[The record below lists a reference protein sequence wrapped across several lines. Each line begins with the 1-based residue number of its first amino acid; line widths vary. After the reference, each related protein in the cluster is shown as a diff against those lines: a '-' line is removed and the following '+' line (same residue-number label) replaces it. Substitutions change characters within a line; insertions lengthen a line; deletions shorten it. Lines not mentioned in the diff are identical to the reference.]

1 MTTVAEYELAA
12 ELAGANVVHG
22 TDGVDDPLTGT
33 AGVDFIDGGPGDD
46 TMIGG
51 FGDDTYVVDSQF
63 DEVIED
69 ADGGIDTVIST
80 AGFFE
85 LPANVEILILAGD
98 GDISGNGNDLG
109 NELYGNDGRNTLAG
123 NDLPDRMDGR
133 SGDDFLI
140 GDGGDDQLYGGD
152 DAFDAQF
159 VGSGPGGLS
168 NTDYL
173 DGGAG
178 NDDLDGGSGDDL
190 LFGGDGND
198 RLSGGDDGTGAADGT
213 LLSNNDFLDGGAGD
227 DVMTGGTGNDF
238 LTDAAGN
245 DTYVFGPGDGSDM
258 VMDLGGDADR
268 LVLTGGLTPEDVGFE
283 RAGDDLLVTLN
294 GSTDSVQVT
303 GYFSAGH
310 IEAIEFAD
318 GTVYDT
324 AAVETAIAAAN
335 ANHAPIAV
343 DDASEISEDAVSV
356 SGNALANDTDPD
368 AGSAIWI
375 LDGGIRSG
383 IYGTLYLSLDGAY
396 TYVLNAA
403 AVQSLGE
410 GESVT
415 ESFSYM
421 VRDDHPTEPQAVTG
435 TIVVTVTGSNDA
447 PVLAAALAD
456 QTFAGDASF
465 SFSLPGS
472 AFSDADGDALTLSAT
487 LAGGGELPSWLA
499 FDAATRTFS
508 GTPPASLAGQS
519 IELQVMAS
527 DGHGGAAS
535 DVLTL
540 AFQPVDLPPVEEP
553 PPAEEPP
560 QGGIGRH
567 IVGTRRDDRLVG
579 TDFDDT
585 IDGRGGSDTMLGG
598 KGDDTYY
605 VDRKPDR
612 RGRHG
617 DKVVENPG
625 EGYDTVIASV
635 SYALPANVEVLRL
648 AGKATEGK
656 GNGLDN
662 VIVGNNR
669 SNRLYGEGGDDLVR
683 GGNGNDRLQGGSGLD
698 VLEGG
703 GGNDRL
709 TDASGASLLNGGAGK
724 DVLEGS
730 CDASFYAGGR
740 GNDKLRLAGD
750 GDVVAFNRGD
760 GRDVVAFDGAR
771 DATLSLGGGIRYQDL
786 ALRKSGSDLVVEVGS
801 GERIVLDDWYS
812 GRSNQ
817 SVKTLQ
823 VVAAA
828 MPGFDQGGCDPLRD
842 DKVEMFDFRA
852 IVRAYDAAREADCG
866 LDRWK
871 MMNKLLD
878 THLAGSDDAAIGG
891 DLAYQYGLRG
901 GLAGVGLIAAQ
912 EVLGAPTFGAAPQAL
927 QSQGDLAA
935 GPIKLG

>member
-1 MTTVAEYELAA
+1 MTTVAEYELEAA
-12 ELAGANVVHG
+12 LSGANVIHG
-22 TDGVDDPLTGT
+22 TDGVDNPLTGT
-33 AGVDFIDGGPGDD
+33 AGFDFIDGGLGDD
-46 TMIGG
+46 SMIGG

-63 DEVIED
+63 DQILEGF
-69 ADGGIDTVIST
+69 DGGIDTVIST

-152 DAFDAQF
+152 DALGAQF
-159 VGSGPGGLS
+159 VGAGPTGLS

-178 NDDLDGGSGDDL
+178 NDALDGGSGDDL

-198 RLSGGDDGTGAADGT
+198 RLSGGDNGTGAADGT
-213 LLSNNDFLDGGAGD
+213 FLSNNDFLDGGAGD
-227 DVMTGGTGNDF
+227 DVMTGGTGDDF

-245 DTYVFGPGDGSDM
+245 DTYVFGPGHGSDM

-268 LVLTGGLTPEDVGFE
+268 LVLNGGLTPDDVGFE
-283 RAGDDLLVTLN
+283 RVGDDLLVTLN
-294 GSTDSVQVT
+294 GSTDSVQVA
-303 GYFSAGH
+303 GYFSGGH

-335 ANHAPIAV
+335 ANHAPEAR
-343 DDASEISEDAVSV
+343 DDAAGVVEDGAPVSRTAG
-356 SGNALANDTDPD
+356 GNVLANDGDPD
-368 AGSAIWI
+368 AGTVLAVTNP
-375 LDGGIRSG
+375 GTYAGA
-383 IYGTLYLSLDGAY
+383 YGTLLLAADGTFTYTLD
-396 TYVLNAA
+396 NAA
-403 AVQSLGE
+403 AQALGA
-410 GESVT
+410 GETVT
-415 ESFSYM
+415 ESFAYTVTDGHPSEPLT
-421 VRDDHPTEPQAVTG
+421 DDGTIAVTVAG
-435 TIVVTVTGSNDA
+435 ANDA
-447 PVLAAALAD
+447 PVLVSALAD
-456 QTFAGDASF
+456 RTVAGT
-465 SFSLPGS
+465 S
-472 AFSDADGDALTLSAT
+472 AFSFTVPGTAFTDVDGDALAYGATLS
-487 LAGGGELPSWLA
+487 GGAALPSWLG
-499 FDAATRTFS
+499 FNAATRTFS
-508 GTPPASLAGQS
+508 GTPPASLLGQS
-519 IELQVMAS
+519 IEVKVTAD
-527 DGHGGAAS
+527 DGHGGTAT
-535 DVLTL
+535 DVFKLT
-540 AFQPVDLPPVEEP
+540 FEGG
-553 PPAEEPP
+553 
-560 QGGIGRH
+560 QGRR

-579 TDFDDT
+579 TDYDDT
-585 IDGRGGSDTMLGG
+585 IDGKGGSDTMLGG

-612 RGRHG
+612 RGRRG

-625 EGYDTVIASV
+625 EGYDTVIASA

-662 VIVGNNR
+662 VIVGNDR

-683 GGNGNDRLQGGSGLD
+683 GGKGNDRLQGGSGLD

-703 GGNDRL
+703 RGNDRL
-709 TDASGASLLNGGAGK
+709 TDSRGASLLNGGDGR

-730 CDASFYAGGR
+730 CDASFYVGGR
-740 GNDKLRLAGD
+740 GDDKLRLAGD

-801 GERIVLDDWYS
+801 GERIVLDDWYR

-823 VVAAA
+823 VFAAA
-828 MPGFDQGGCDPLRD
+828 MPGFDEGGCD

-852 IVRAYDAAREADCG
+852 IVRAYDAAREADCD
-866 LDRWK
+866 LDRWR
-871 MMNKLLD
+871 MMNELLD
-878 THLAGSDDAAIGG
+878 THLAGSDDAALGG

-901 GLAGVGLIAAQ
+901 SLAGVGLIAAQ

-927 QSQGDLAA
+927 QSQGELAA
-935 GPIKLG
+935 GPVKLG